1 MNIERCRPADGT
13 LEPRGVVM
21 VGMQGRRRL
30 VSALLFGFGAA
41 LGCAPGIVW
50 AHGGGAEMSAALMQ
64 GPAAGARLAAES
76 GDFELVAVAQGE
88 TLTIYLDRFTDNQPV
103 SGAKLE
109 IDTGDGKT
117 AEAVADED
125 GEEGVYT
132 VTGPWVAQPGHHDLV
147 FTVLTDRG
155 SDLLAGT
162 LDVPSADEIALAN
175 GVAPLVLSKRPTVD
189 NVVAFFL
196 GMVTAL
202 GMVRFGGGSRLRS
215 RIGFLLLAGLARVK
229 EAYLAVRA
237 SLEGTANSFAARFA
251 RSRARAINGL
261 AVRREKLAAA
271 LRQRFANFTPALGGF
286 ATALARKRS
295 VFAIAVVI
303 YLIAM
308 AILLAGRSVF
318 AHEGHDHGDQASQ
331 AALAGAGKT
340 PHRLLDGTLFVP
352 KATQR
357 LLNVKTAITQIS
369 GVQQTIRVVGQV
381 VPDPGTSGQI
391 HASIRGRLEPVDGRW
406 PRVGDKVEAA
416 QVLASVVP
424 VVNPIDRGI
433 ILQQLAQIDHD
444 TGLVQERLRTLTAA
458 DSAASPQ
465 ERDDT
470 RAELANL
477 IRRREAIAAVL
488 RDRDTLRAPLLAPSS
503 GVIAASFAVAGQIVD
518 EQQKL
523 FDVVNLKHLWVEAY
537 AYDMSGLGTVTD
549 ANAVGPSG
557 SNYRLKFMSR
567 GPQLQKQTIPLY
579 FQIENADANL
589 SVGSLVTVLV
599 GTTGE
604 HPGVILPRSA
614 VVRDTAGQ
622 EIVWKHA
629 QPEGFT
635 ALPVR
640 IRPIDGEKVM
650 VSAGL
655 AANIRVVVEG
665 ADLLN
670 EVR

>member
-1 MNIERCRPADGT
+1 
-13 LEPRGVVM
+13 M

-30 VSALLFGFGAA
+30 VSALLFGIGVV
-41 LGCAPGIVW
+41 LGCAPAVAW
-50 AHGGGAEMSAALMQ
+50 AHGGDAEMSSASTQ
-64 GPAAGARLAAES
+64 GPATGARLAAES
-76 GDFELVAVAQGE
+76 SDFELVATAQGE

-117 AEAVADED
+117 VEAVADKD
-125 GEEGVYT
+125 GEEGVYI
-132 VTGPWVAQPGHHDLV
+132 VTGSWVALPGHHDLV
-147 FTVLTDRG
+147 FTVLTDHG

-162 LDVPSADEIALAN
+162 LDVPSAEQIALAS
-175 GVAPLVLSKRPTVD
+175 GAAPFVLSKRLSVD
-189 NVVAFFL
+189 SVVAFFL
-196 GMVTAL
+196 GMVTAF
-202 GMVRFGGGSRLRS
+202 GMVRVGGGSRLRS
-215 RIGFLLLAGLARVK
+215 RLERSLLAGLARVK
-229 EAYLAVRA
+229 AAY
-237 SLEGTANSFAARFA
+237 FAARAGIEALAKTIAARFTGARGRATAGLAA
-251 RSRARAINGL
+251 RSEKVVVTLRPRL
-261 AVRREKLAAA
+261 A
-271 LRQRFANFTPALGGF
+271 NITPAFSGF
-286 ATALARKRS
+286 ATVLARKRS

-318 AHEGHDHGDQASQ
+318 AHDAGEADASH
-331 AALAGAGKT
+331 AALAGAGNT
-340 PHRLLDGTLFVP
+340 PHRLLDGTLFIP

-357 LLNVKTAITQIS
+357 LLNVKTEITRVS
-369 GVQQTIRVVGQV
+369 EVQRTIRVVGQV

-391 HASIRGRLEPVDGRW
+391 HASIRGRLEPVNGRW

-444 TGLVQERLRTLTAA
+444 TGLVQERLKTLAA
-458 DSAASPQ
+458 DDSTASAQ

-523 FDVVNLKHLWVEAY
+523 FDIVNLKHLWVEAY
-537 AYDMSGLGTVTD
+537 AYDMSGLGAVTD
-549 ANAVGPSG
+549 ANAMGPSG
-557 SNYRLKFMSR
+557 NSYRLKFMSR

-579 FQIENADANL
+579 FQIENADENL
-589 SVGSLVTVLV
+589 SVGSLVTVLI
-599 GTTGE
+599 GTTGN

-614 VVRDTAGQ
+614 VVRDTDGR
-622 EIVWKHA
+622 EIVWQHA

-640 IRPIDGEKVM
+640 FQPIDGEKVM
-650 VSAGL
+650 ISAGL
-655 AANIRVVVEG
+655 TPNMRVVVEG

>member
-1 MNIERCRPADGT
+1 
-13 LEPRGVVM
+13 M

-30 VSALLFGFGAA
+30 VSALLFGIGVV
-41 LGCAPGIVW
+41 LGCAPAVAW
-50 AHGGGAEMSAALMQ
+50 AHGGDAEMSSASTQ
-64 GPAAGARLAAES
+64 GPATGARLAAES
-76 GDFELVAVAQGE
+76 SDFELVATAQGE

-117 AEAVADED
+117 VDAVAAKD
-125 GEEGVYT
+125 GEAGIYT
-132 VTGPWVAQPGHHDLV
+132 VTGAWVAQPGHHDLV
-147 FTVLTDRG
+147 FTVLTDHG

-162 LDVPSADEIALAN
+162 LDVPSAEQVALAS
-175 GVAPLVLSKRPTVD
+175 GAAPFVLSKRLSVD
-189 NVVAFFL
+189 SVVAFFL
-196 GMVTAL
+196 GMVTAF
-202 GMVRFGGGSRLRS
+202 GMVRFAGSGSRLRL
-215 RIGFLLLAGLARVK
+215 RIERRRLTGLAWAK
-229 EAYLAVRA
+229 AAYLAARA
-237 SLEGTANSFAARFA
+237 ALEAMAKAIAARFTE
-251 RSRARAINGL
+251 SRGRAAAEL
-261 AVRREKLAAA
+261 AEQREKVVVA
-271 LRQRFANFTPALGGF
+271 LRPRLASLPPAFSGF

-318 AHEGHDHGDQASQ
+318 AHDAGEADASH
-331 AALAGAGKT
+331 AALAGAGNT
-340 PHRLLDGTLFVP
+340 PHRLLDGTLFIP

-357 LLNVKTAITQIS
+357 LLNVKTEITRVS
-369 GVQQTIRVVGQV
+369 EVQRTIRVVGQV

-391 HASIRGRLEPVDGRW
+391 HASIRGRLEPVNGRW

-444 TGLVQERLRTLTAA
+444 TGLVQERLKTLAA
-458 DSAASPQ
+458 DDSTASAQ

-523 FDVVNLKHLWVEAY
+523 FDIVNLKHLWVEAY
-537 AYDMSGLGTVTD
+537 AYDMSGLGAVTD
-549 ANAVGPSG
+549 ANAMGPSG
-557 SNYRLKFMSR
+557 NSYRLKFMSR

-579 FQIENADANL
+579 FQIENADENL
-589 SVGSLVTVLV
+589 SVGSLVTVLI
-599 GTTGE
+599 GTTGN

-614 VVRDTAGQ
+614 VVRDTDGR
-622 EIVWKHA
+622 EIVWQHA

-640 IRPIDGEKVM
+640 FQPIDGEKVM
-650 VSAGL
+650 ISAGL
-655 AANIRVVVEG
+655 TPNMRVVVEG

>member
-1 MNIERCRPADGT
+1 
-13 LEPRGVVM
+13 
-21 VGMQGRRRL
+21 MQCHRRL
-30 VSALLFGFGAA
+30 VSALVLGIGAA
-41 LGCAPGIVW
+41 LGGTPGIAW
-50 AHGGGAEMSAALMQ
+50 AHGDAEMSAGPIQ
-64 GPAAGARLAAES
+64 GEVVGPRLAAQS
-76 GDFELVAVAQGE
+76 GDFELVAVAQGQ
-88 TLTIYLDRFTDNQPV
+88 TLTIYLDRFADNQPV

-109 IDTGDGKT
+109 IDAGDGKT
-117 AEAVADED
+117 LDAVAAAN
-125 GEEGVYT
+125 GTAGVYT
-132 VTGPWVAQPGHHDLV
+132 VTGAWVARPGHHDLV
-147 FTVLTDRG
+147 FTVLTDQG

-162 LDVPSADEIALAN
+162 LDVPSSTAIVLAGGAVPFALSQRPAADNA
-175 GVAPLVLSKRPTVD
+175 
-189 NVVAFFL
+189 VAFFL
-196 GMVTAL
+196 GMITAF
-202 GMVRFGGGSRLRS
+202 GMVRFGGLGARLRS
-215 RIGFLLLAGLARVK
+215 WIEPLTLGGSVRAKA
-229 EAYLAVRA
+229 AYLAARA
-237 SLEGTANSFAARFA
+237 WLARTATRTTARFA
-251 RSRARAINGL
+251 GWRARAQTGL
-261 AVRREKLAAA
+261 AARRDRLIGE
-271 LRQRFANFTPALGGF
+271 LRPRLTTVAPAFGSF

-295 VFAIAVVI
+295 IFTIALVI

-318 AHEGHDHGDQASQ
+318 AHEGHDDGAQP
-331 AALAGAGKT
+331 AALAGAGNS
-340 PHRLLDGTLFVP
+340 PHRLLGGTLFIP
-352 KATQR
+352 KTTQR
-357 LLNVKTAITQIS
+357 LLNVKTTITKIS
-369 GVQQTIRVVGQV
+369 DAQRTIRVVGQV
-381 VPDPGTSGQI
+381 VPDPGSSGQI

-444 TGLVQERLRTLTAA
+444 TGLVQTRLRALTAA
-458 DSAASPQ
+458 DSSASPR
-465 ERDDT
+465 ERDDI

-523 FDVVNLKHLWVEAY
+523 FDVVNLKRLWVEAY
-537 AYDMSGLGTVTD
+537 AYDMSGLGAVTD

-557 SNYRLKFMSR
+557 GSYHLKFMSR

-589 SVGSLVTVLV
+589 SVGSLVTVLI

-604 HPGVILPRSA
+604 HPGVILPRAA
-614 VVRDTAGQ
+614 VVRDTSGQ
-622 EIVWKHA
+622 EIVWQHA
-629 QPEGFT
+629 HPEGFM

-640 IRPIDGEKVM
+640 ITPIDGEQVM

-655 AANIRVVVEG
+655 APNMRIVVEG